1 VWSGS
6 IWR

>member
-6 IWR
+6 